1 MKNRKFI
8 RIAFSILMLISIG
21 LIITGV
27 VFITTSEDEF
37 QRTFML
43 GIGLTS
49 SGAFLF
55 FVSMMPLMIKLMIK
69 LSLAIQSEN
78 KKDLKN
84 IADNSAEIYQDAIK
98 KSSKSVKEGLKDTK
112 YCKYCGAEIDE
123 DSLFCKSCGKKQ
135 WTKD

>member
-1 MKNRKFI
+1 MKNTKFI

-49 SGAFLF
+49 GGAFLF
-55 FVSMMPLMIKLMIK
+55 FVSMMPLMIKFMIK

-78 KKDLKN
+78 KKRF
-84 IADNSAEIYQDAIK
+84 K
-98 KSSKSVKEGLKDTK
+98 KH
-112 YCKYCGAEIDE
+112 C
-123 DSLFCKSCGKKQ
+123 
-135 WTKD
+135 